1 MNIFILI
8 FNYLTYFIC
17 GKENFKFN
25 NKNYIINDKLN
36 NTFINKEYKSNNNFM
51 NYDIINSPNDNFMDY
66 DIINNPKLLPIMY
79 QCKCGKFVEEDLECC
94 EKKIFIPIS
103 NKSIFLNC

>member
-8 FNYLTYFIC
+8 LNYLTYFIC
-17 GKENFKFN
+17 GKEIFKFN

-36 NTFINKEYKSNNNFM
+36 NTFDNKENNDFL
-51 NYDIINSPNDNFMDY
+51 NYNIINDPMS
-66 DIINNPKLLPIMY
+66 LPTVY
-79 QCKCGKFVEEDLECC
+79 QCKCGKFVDEDLECC
-94 EKKIFIPIS
+94 KKNIFIPIS